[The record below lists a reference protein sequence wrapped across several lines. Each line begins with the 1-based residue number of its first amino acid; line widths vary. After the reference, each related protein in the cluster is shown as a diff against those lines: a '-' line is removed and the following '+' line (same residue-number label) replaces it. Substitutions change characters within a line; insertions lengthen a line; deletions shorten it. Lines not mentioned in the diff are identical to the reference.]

1 MTVTDSNACKS
12 FWDITGSQICA
23 AGDTN
28 IIIGNTSKSELNSL
42 KTSEHLVQYSFIR
55 AIVADSCNGDSGG
68 GLTAGNV
75 DGREVILGIVSFGE
89 PDCGRCFEV
98 SLSLSFDRLNFLNAF
113 LRHTV

>member
-1 MTVTDSNACKS
+1 M
-12 FWDITGSQICA
+12 
-23 AGDTN
+23 
-28 IIIGNTSKSELNSL
+28 
-42 KTSEHLVQYSFIR
+42 
-55 AIVADSCNGDSGG
+55 ADSCNGDSGG

-113 LRHTV
+113 L